1 MGLSGT
7 CLRRVVGQ
15 LSQKQTQV
23 VERDSRALIAPAHT
37 PSQGRGRRILANL
50 FIIVVILG
58 AIGATA
64 AALAVAAT
72 QTEAAERWSWPLF
85 AVLVAVSVL
94 LDRTRTNLFGAS
106 RVSLSFVAVYGT
118 GLLLGPGAAGA
129 AGLAA
134 TLSSQVFDRKTWYKA
149 VFNAAAISISGIAS
163 ALAFYGMAGAPSD
176 SAILSQLPAA
186 ILAALVG
193 FLVNSAIVTA
203 IVALTGERRFVPVW
217 KEKFAWLGP
226 HYLAFGVAAYAM
238 VVAYLALGAIGAAIF
253 AMPVVMLWVAVL
265 QYTDRT
271 RETTEELQHANIAL
285 GRSEQRYRAL
295 VHNAPG
301 VTIVVNA
308 DETVQSVSVPIG
320 RRGEPETISD
330 LAHPTDLAALRTAL
344 NDTIVRPRLEPT
356 LELKLLSPDGRWRD
370 YETTVT
376 NLLDKPA
383 VTGLVLN
390 ARDVTDRKALE
401 DALRHQAYHD
411 PLTNLP
417 NRSMFMERLET
428 ALEQGIESGRR
439 TAVMFIDLD
448 RFKIVND
455 SLGHNVGDE
464 LLVALAERLLATTP
478 ETSLVSR
485 FGGDEFTLLVPE
497 VESQETVTE
506 LARELLAALRGPV
519 KLLGHNTIVT
529 ASIGVSMSGERVRQ
543 PRDLIRSA
551 DIALSH
557 AKEQGRSRYVLFDET
572 LDKYS
577 VDRLRLESE
586 LRQAVEQDQLR
597 LHYQPEIDLQ
607 SGEVV
612 GFEAL
617 VRWMHPSL
625 GLIPPAEFITLAEET
640 GEMLSIG
647 NWVLREACRQAA
659 EWTSTVMAGRPFT
672 MAVNVSANEFLEPG
686 LAWEVL
692 RVLRETG
699 LDPGVLRIE
708 ITESVLLDDSAVAT
722 EILLELKR
730 IGVELAIDDFGT
742 GYSSLSYLRRLPADI
757 LKIDRSFVADVDQ
770 DEREAAIVE
779 AVVRVADALGM
790 RIVAEGIERIEQAH
804 FLANMGCQSGQ
815 GYHFARPAEAE
826 ATELAIADRRFME
839 PIAS

>member
-1 MGLSGT
+1 V
-7 CLRRVVGQ
+7 RQ
-15 LSQKQTQV
+15 LSQEQQN
-23 VERDSRALIAPAHT
+23 VEEHEHEATRAPADDARPHF
-37 PSQGRGRRILANL
+37 GRQLVTNAYIIL
-50 FIIVVILG
+50 VILS

-64 AALAVAAT
+64 GSLTSASVASKPLE
-72 QTEAAERWSWPLF
+72 QWSWPLF
-85 AVLVAVSVL
+85 AVLLTASVL

-106 RVSLSFVAVYGT
+106 RVSLSFVALYAT
-118 GLLLGPGAAGA
+118 GLLLGPGAAGLV
-129 AGLAA
+129 GFAA
-134 TLSSQVFDRKTWYKA
+134 TTSSQAFDRKTWYKA
-149 VFNAAAISISGIAS
+149 VFNAAVMSLSGIAS
-163 ALAFYGMAGAPSD
+163 AFAFYAMAGAPSE
-176 SAILSQLPAA
+176 SAIVSQLPAA
-186 ILAALVG
+186 LVAPLVG
-193 FLVNSAIVTA
+193 FLVNTMLVTSIV
-203 IVALTGERRFVPVW
+203 VLTGEQRFVTVW

-226 HYLAFGVAAYAM
+226 HYVAFGVASYAM
-238 VVAYLALGAIGAAIF
+238 VVAYLALGAVGAAIF

-271 RETTEELQHANIAL
+271 RETTEELQRANIAL

-301 VTIVVNA
+301 VTIVINE

-320 RRGEPETISD
+320 RRGQPETISD
-330 LAHPTDLAALRTAL
+330 LAHPTDVDVLRAALA
-344 NDTIVRPRLEPT
+344 DTMARPRLEPT
-356 LELKLLSPDGRWRD
+356 LELKMLSQDGRWRD
-370 YETTVT
+370 YEATVT

-383 VTGLVLN
+383 VTGLVVN

-401 DALRHQAYHD
+401 DELRHQAYHD

-417 NRSMFMERLET
+417 NRSMFMEQLET
-428 ALEQGIESGRR
+428 ALKQGRQTGKK

-448 RFKIVND
+448 RFKVVND

-464 LLVALAERLLATTP
+464 LLVALGERLLATTP
-478 ETSLVSR
+478 EPSLVAR

-497 VESQETVTE
+497 VESLEALTA
-506 LARELLAALRGPV
+506 LAHELLGALRGPV

-529 ASIGVSMSGERVRQ
+529 ASIGISMSGERAMH

-557 AKEQGRSRYVLFDET
+557 AKEQGRSRFVLFDET

-586 LRQAVEQDQLR
+586 LRQAVEKDQLR
-597 LHYQPEIDLQ
+597 LHYQPEIDLNT
-607 SGEVV
+607 GEIV

-640 GEMLSIG
+640 GEMVSIG

-659 EWTSTVMAGRPFT
+659 EWRETVMAGRRFT

-692 RVLRETG
+692 RVLRETD
-699 LDPGVLRIE
+699 LDPTMLRIE
-708 ITESVLLDDSAVAT
+708 ITESILLDDSSIAT

-779 AVVRVADALGM
+779 AVVRVAGALGM

-804 FLANMGCQSGQ
+804 FLAEMGCQTGQ
-815 GYHFARPAEAE
+815 GYHFARPAEALVTE
-826 ATELAIADRRFME
+826 ATIIERNTLHSEDAV
-839 PIAS
+839 AS

>member
-1 MGLSGT
+1 M
-7 CLRRVVGQ
+7 
-15 LSQKQTQV
+15 SQEQHDI
-23 VERDSRALIAPAHT
+23 VERDGGAVHAPADAA
-37 PSQGRGRRILANL
+37 RRRDARQLLANAYIAL
-50 FIIVVILG
+50 VILG
-58 AIGATA
+58 AVGTTVGLLTF
-64 AALAVAAT
+64 AALD
-72 QTEAAERWSWPLF
+72 AEPIEHWSWPLG
-85 AVLVAVSVL
+85 AVLLAATMVL
-94 LDRTRTNLFGAS
+94 YRTSTNLFGAS
-106 RVSLSFVAVYGT
+106 RISLSFVALYAT
-118 GLLLGPGAAGA
+118 GLLLGPGAAGV

-134 TLSSQVFDRKTWYKA
+134 TVSSQVLDRTTWYKL
-149 VFNAAAISISGIAS
+149 VFNAAALSLSGIAS
-163 ALAFYGMAGAPSD
+163 ALAFYGMAGAPSE
-176 SAILSQLPAA
+176 SAILVQLPAA
-186 ILAALVG
+186 LVAALVG
-193 FLVNSAIVTA
+193 FIVNTMLVTVIVT
-203 IVALTGERRFVPVW
+203 LTGEQRFISVW
-217 KEKFAWLGP
+217 MEKFAWLVP

-238 VVAYLALGAIGAAIF
+238 VVAYLALGAVGAAIF

-271 RETTEELQHANIAL
+271 RETTEELQRANIAL
-285 GRSEQRYRAL
+285 GRSEQRYRSL
-295 VHNAPG
+295 LHNAPG

-320 RRGEPETISD
+320 RQGQPETISD
-330 LAHPTDLAALRTAL
+330 LAHPTDLRALRAALSE
-344 NDTIVRPRLEPT
+344 TIEQPRLEPT
-356 LELKLLSPDGRWRD
+356 IELKMLSQDGRWRD
-370 YETTVT
+370 YEATVT

-401 DALRHQAYHD
+401 DELRHQAYHD

-417 NRSMFMERLET
+417 NRSMFMEQLEA
-428 ALEQGIESGRR
+428 ALEHGIDTGKRS
-439 TAVMFIDLD
+439 AVMFIDLD
-448 RFKIVND
+448 RFKVVND

-464 LLVALAERLLATTP
+464 LLVALGERLLATTP
-478 ETSLVSR
+478 ESSLVAR

-497 VESQETVTE
+497 VESQEAVTK
-506 LARELLAALRGPV
+506 LAQEVLGALRGPV

-529 ASIGVSMSGERVRQ
+529 ASIGISLSGERAMQ

-572 LDKYS
+572 LDRYS

-597 LHYQPEIDLQ
+597 LHYQPEIDLR

-640 GEMLSIG
+640 GEMVSIG

-659 EWTSTVMAGRPFT
+659 EWRSTVMADRPFT

-692 RVLRETG
+692 RALRETD
-699 LDPGVLRIE
+699 LDPSMLRIE
-708 ITESVLLDDSAVAT
+708 ITESVLLDDSAVAN

-770 DEREAAIVE
+770 DQREAAIVE
-779 AVVRVADALGM
+779 AVVRVANALGM
-790 RIVAEGIERIEQAH
+790 RIVAEGIERVEQAR
-804 FLANMGCQSGQ
+804 FLAEMGCQSGQ
-815 GYHFARPAEAE
+815 GYHFARPAEASVTE
-826 ATELAIADRRFME
+826 ATITERRFIE
-839 PIAS
+839 PRAS

>member
-1 MGLSGT
+1 MN
-7 CLRRVVGQ
+7 Q
-15 LSQKQTQV
+15 
-23 VERDSRALIAPAHT
+23 ERDVIEQPDSGAIRAPADVVRHQSGHQLL
-37 PSQGRGRRILANL
+37 PNVYIALVILAAISATTGSL
-50 FIIVVILG
+50 IV
-58 AIGATA
+58 AT
-64 AALAVAAT
+64 VT
-72 QTEAAERWSWPLF
+72 PEPMQHWSWTSF
-85 AVLVAVSVL
+85 AVLAAATAVL
-94 LDRTRTNLFGAS
+94 QQTRTSLFGGS
-106 RVSLSFVAVYGT
+106 LMSLSFVGVFAT
-118 GLLLGPGAAGA
+118 GLLLGPAAAGSVA
-129 AGLAA
+129 FVGIAVSEG
-134 TLSSQVFDRKTWYKA
+134 FRRKTWYK
-149 VFNAAAISISGIAS
+149 VLFNASLMSLTAIAS
-163 ALAFYGMAGAPSD
+163 ATVFYAIAGSPSE

-186 ILAALVG
+186 MIAALVG
-193 FLVNSAIVTA
+193 FLVNTVLVSGVVT
-203 IVALTGERRFVPVW
+203 LTGEQRFMSVW
-217 KEKFAWLGP
+217 MEKFAWLGP
-226 HYLAFGVAAYAM
+226 HYLAFGVAAYAV

-271 RETTEELQHANIAL
+271 RESTEELQRANIAL

-301 VTIVVNA
+301 VTIVVND

-320 RRGEPETISD
+320 RRGQPETISD
-330 LAHPTDLAALRTAL
+330 LAHPTDLPALRAALDDA
-344 NDTIVRPRLEPT
+344 IERPRLEPT
-356 LELKLLSPDGRWRD
+356 LELKMLSQDGRWRD
-370 YETTVT
+370 YEATVT

-383 VTGLVLN
+383 VTGLVVN

-401 DALRHQAYHD
+401 NELRHQAYHD

-417 NRSMFMERLET
+417 NRSMFMEHLEA
-428 ALEQGIESGRR
+428 ALERGTESGKR

-448 RFKIVND
+448 RFKVVND

-464 LLVALAERLLATTP
+464 LLVALGERLLASTP
-478 ETSLVSR
+478 EPSLVAR

-497 VESQETVTE
+497 VESQEAVTA
-506 LARELLAALRGPV
+506 LAQELLGALRGPV

-529 ASIGVSMSGERVRQ
+529 ASIGISMSGERVMQ

-597 LHYQPEIDLQ
+597 LHYQPEIDLR

-640 GEMLSIG
+640 GEMVSIG

-659 EWTSTVMAGRPFT
+659 EWRSTVMAGRPFT

-692 RVLRETG
+692 RALRETD
-699 LDPGVLRIE
+699 LDPSMLRIE
-708 ITESVLLDDSAVAT
+708 ITESVLLDDSEVAG

-790 RIVAEGIERIEQAH
+790 RIVAEGIERVEQAR
-804 FLANMGCQSGQ
+804 FLATMGCQSGQ
-815 GYHFARPAEAE
+815 GYHFARPAEASVTE
-826 ATELAIADRRFME
+826 ATISEQRFLSPLA
-839 PIAS
+839 S